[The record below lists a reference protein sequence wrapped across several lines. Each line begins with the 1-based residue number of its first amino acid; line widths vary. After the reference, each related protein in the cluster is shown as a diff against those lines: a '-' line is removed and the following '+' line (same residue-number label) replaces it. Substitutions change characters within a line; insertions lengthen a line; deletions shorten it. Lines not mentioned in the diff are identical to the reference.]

1 MSYKSI
7 LVLASGFETDLAIE
21 AGAWLAAE
29 HEAVTRVLPVYP
41 DLAAEM
47 AATSIAFGGI
57 AVPAAFDA
65 AEEFSRIRQQQI
77 EASCESAA
85 RAADIALG
93 DGSGC
98 PRLIV
103 APYARSIWK
112 AIERACALADL
123 VLVCGRSLVAESA
136 RGRELIEEV
145 LMRQRQP
152 LLIVRGSP
160 ESLASAAAIAWNG
173 SSEAGR
179 AVRAALP
186 LFGGATGLDVITH
199 SDGGARDAPP
209 VSPLSEYLQL
219 HDVGSPNHL
228 TLIGEDPAEAI
239 VSECRQRAVGVLVA
253 GAYGHS
259 RMREFVLGGVT
270 RSLLQ
275 VEDGP
280 SLLLAH

>member
-7 LVLASGFETDLAIE
+7 LVLASGFETDLAID

-41 DLAAEM
+41 DLAAEL
-47 AATSIAFGGI
+47 AATGVAFGGV
-57 AVPAAFDA
+57 APPAAFDA
-65 AEEFSRIRQQQI
+65 AEEFSRTRQQQI
-77 EASCESAA
+77 EQSCQSAVQ
-85 RAADIALG
+85 AADIATG
-93 DGSGC
+93 EGSGG
-98 PRLIV
+98 PRLIL
-103 APYARSIWK
+103 APYARPIWR
-112 AIERACALADL
+112 AIERASALADL
-123 VLVCGRSLVAESA
+123 VLVCGRSLTSEPV
-136 RGRELIEEV
+136 RGRELVEEI
-145 LMRQRQP
+145 LMRQRLP
-152 LLIVRGSP
+152 LLIVRGPP

-186 LFGGATGLDVITH
+186 LFGGATGLDVMIH
-199 SDGGARDAPP
+199 SKDGGQVAA
-209 VSPLSEYLQL
+209 VNGLSEYLQL
-219 HDVGSPNHL
+219 HDVGAPNHVIL
-228 TLIGEDPAEAI
+228 GGDDPAEAI
-239 VSECRQRAVGVLVA
+239 VSECRKRGVGVLVA

-259 RMREFVLGGVT
+259 RVREFVLGGVT

>member
-7 LVLASGFETDLAIE
+7 LVLANGFETDLAIQ

-29 HEAVTRVLPVYP
+29 HEAVARVLPVYP

-47 AATSIAFGGI
+47 AATGIAFGGI

-85 RAADIALG
+85 RAADLVLG
-93 DGSGC
+93 EGSGG
-98 PRLIV
+98 PRLIL
-103 APYARSIWK
+103 APYVRSIWK
-112 AIERACALADL
+112 AIERASALTDL
-123 VLVCGRSLVAESA
+123 VLICGRSLISDPA
-136 RGRELIEEV
+136 RGQALVEEI

-173 SSEAGR
+173 SIEAGR
-179 AVRAALP
+179 AVRSALP
-186 LFGGATGLDVITH
+186 LFGGAAGLDVMIH
-199 SDGGARDAPP
+199 SEDAGQ
-209 VSPLSEYLQL
+209 VAAANGLSEYLQL
-219 HDVGSPNHL
+219 HDVGAPNPL
-228 TLIGEDPAEAI
+228 VLGGEDPAEAI
-239 VSECRQRAVGVLVA
+239 IGECRKRGVGVLVA

-275 VEDGP
+275 AEDGP

>member
-7 LVLASGFETDLAIE
+7 LVLASGFETDLAIQ

-29 HEAVTRVLPVYP
+29 HEAVARVLPVYP

-47 AATSIAFGGI
+47 AATGIAFGGI

-65 AEEFSRIRQQQI
+65 AEEFSRARQQQI

-85 RAADIALG
+85 RGADIVLG
-93 DGSGC
+93 EGSGG
-98 PRLIV
+98 PRLV
-103 APYARSIWK
+103 LAPYVRSIWK
-112 AIERACALADL
+112 VIERATALADL
-123 VLVCGRSLVAESA
+123 VLICGRSLISEPV
-136 RGRELIEEV
+136 RGRELVEDI

-152 LLIVRGSP
+152 LLIVRSSP
-160 ESLASAAAIAWNG
+160 ENLASAAAVAWNG

-186 LFGGATGLDVITH
+186 LFGGATGLDVMIH
-199 SDGGARDAPP
+199 SKDGGQVAA
-209 VSPLSEYLQL
+209 VNGLSEYLQL
-219 HDVGSPNHL
+219 HDVGAPNHVIL
-228 TLIGEDPAEAI
+228 GGDDPAEAI
-239 VSECRQRAVGVLVA
+239 VSECRKRGVGVLVA